1 MGGWMKAF
9 IESIMHNDRV
19 WNSVRVDG
27 IEKEQFTYSDT
38 ADYFVHECGF
48 VMFRMVTPSTYEIHV
63 CMLKCKETQK
73 FVEHCIKEMKNR
85 GACKFIAPIGDW
97 NKSALKL
104 SKACGFIEEG
114 RIKKAYIRDNK
125 FHAMVMMGS
134 K

>member
-1 MGGWMKAF
+1 MQ
-9 IESIMHNDRV
+9 NDRV

-27 IEKEQFTYSDT
+27 VEKEQFTYSDT

-63 CMLKCKETQK
+63 CMLKCNETQK
-73 FVEHCIKEMKNR
+73 FVEHCIKEMRKR

>member
-1 MGGWMKAF
+1 
-9 IESIMHNDRV
+9 
-19 WNSVRVDG
+19 
-27 IEKEQFTYSDT
+27 
-38 ADYFVHECGF
+38 
-48 VMFRMVTPSTYEIHV
+48 MFRMVTPSTYEIHV

-73 FVEHCIKEMKNR
+73 FVEYCIKEMRNR

-134 K
+134 R